1 MKYLRNREEK
11 LPKTSSYFYI
21 CNKIVMVDY
30 LYVINK
36 NSTENSLFL
45 AGLILESDR
54 HEFTDL
60 HSM

>member
-1 MKYLRNREEK
+1 
-11 LPKTSSYFYI
+11 
-21 CNKIVMVDY
+21 MVDY